1 MKWALVLSGFLLACS
16 SERNMDAAPKKERM
30 RAPAVTVPTAAPA
43 AKIPTVIFF
52 GTSITAGYGL
62 DPDSAYPAQVA
73 RLAARAGTPINA
85 ENAGLSGETSA
96 GAEHR
101 IEWVLRTPA
110 DIVVLEVGAND
121 GLRGLDPSILR
132 ADLER
137 VIASVKSRAPKA
149 RIVLAQFEAP
159 PNYGADYT
167 SRFHAAYPSAA
178 KKEGVELMP
187 FPLDGVAG
195 ISSLNQS
202 DGVHPNLAGERI
214 VAANV
219 WKTLAPLVQQLY
231 SAR

>member
-1 MKWALVLSGFLLACS
+1 
-16 SERNMDAAPKKERM
+16 MDAAPKQERVS
-30 RAPAVTVPTAAPA
+30 APIVNATTTASTG
-43 AKIPTVIFF
+43 KIPTVLFF

-73 RLAARAGTPINA
+73 RLAAAAGTPIKA

-96 GAEHR
+96 GATHR
-101 IEWVLRTPA
+101 IEWVLQTPA
-110 DIVVLEVGAND
+110 DIVLLEVGAND

-132 ADLER
+132 ADIER
-137 VIASVKSRAPKA
+137 VIASVKSHEPKA

-167 SRFHAAYPSAA
+167 SRFHAAYPAAA
-178 KKEGVELMP
+178 KKEEVLLMP
-187 FPLDGVAG
+187 FPLARVAG
-195 ISSLNQS
+195 ISALNQP

-219 WKTLAPLVQQLY
+219 WKTLAPLVKQL
-231 SAR
+231 SPAR